1 MFESTFFIT
10 YALTGAFAAMYTYL
24 DADSDPPLRAV
35 FQRSVKASLVLL
47 MPLAVAFA
55 VLADPIC
62 RLIYGATFASAAT
75 PLQILAPC
83 VVLMGIVILT
93 TSLMVSRESPK
104 RMVPVTAAMAGINVV
119 LNLILIPRYG
129 DTGAAAA
136 MLATE
141 VIYAVWITYMAARK
155 IGSIDWRTTLAGA
168 FAAGAAMAAVGL
180 LLSGGLLTALTAAT
194 AVYIVVLLAV
204 ERLVSPRDVAFV
216 VDTVRRRL
224 SPGRAA

>member
-1 MFESTFFIT
+1 
-10 YALTGAFAAMYTYL
+10 MYTYL
-24 DADSDPPLRAV
+24 GADSDPPLRSV

-62 RLIYGATFASAAT
+62 RLIYGATFVSAAA
-75 PLQILAPC
+75 PLRILAPG

-93 TSLMVSRESPK
+93 TSLMVSREDPK
-104 RMVPVTAAMAGINVV
+104 RMVAVTAAMAAINIV
-119 LNLILIPRYG
+119 LNLILIPLYS

-141 VIYAVWITYMAARK
+141 VVYAAWITRMAARK
-155 IGSIDWRTTLAGA
+155 IGAIDWRATLAGA
-168 FAAGAAMAAVGL
+168 LAAGVVMAAVGWL
-180 LLSGGLLTALTAAT
+180 LDETLLAALIAAT

-216 VDTVRRRL
+216 MSAVRRRL
-224 SPGRAA
+224 PSGRPA